1 MFNRDNLFG
10 NRQPPPPGAPS
21 RPPQQ
26 GVPARSPQPHPPP
39 RQPGPGYQ
47 QQPALDQEKSHSNG
61 SMRRGIQLRPAK
73 SPDNSFT
80 FGNICAMNSEDLQAR
95 QDQYILVNGQYVVT
109 ARPIPN
115 FPRGQISL
123 SDAQR
128 TWMQVALTDM
138 VEAVPYDPF
147 SQQGANSYL
156 TNMDVEVG
164 FAGKK
169 STDVPYDQDEL
180 ASAFLSTFRNQ
191 IFAPGQQ
198 LLMDFRSIPLR
209 LMVRTVELGDLSRQG
224 SQPVSTPQARGVL
237 TPETALNYFKDARS
251 PINLK
256 GSTRRPAANSVV
268 RPDFKFED
276 LGIGGLDREFSDIF
290 RRAFASRIF
299 PPGLA
304 EKVGLQHVR
313 GILLY
318 GPPGTGKTLIARQ
331 IGKML
336 NAREPKVINGPEVL
350 NKYVGQSEENI
361 RKLFADAE
369 KEQKEKGD
377 ESGLHIIIFDELDA
391 VCKQR
396 GSGAG
401 GGTGVG
407 DSVVN
412 QLLSKLDGVE
422 QLNNIL
428 LIGMTNR
435 KDMIDEALLRP
446 GRLEVHMEISL
457 PDEHGRQQILK
468 IHTTKMRENGK
479 MAPDVDL
486 AELAHLS
493 RNFSGAEIQG
503 LIRSATSFALQRHIK
518 GGTVAA
524 LSDDV
529 VDMQIRM
536 EDFMRALDEV
546 HPLFGVSEEDLERCV
561 EGGIFRFGPHI
572 DKILKTGHE
581 YINQVQSGTTNLL
594 PVLLHGPRGS
604 GKTALAAQI
613 AMSSEFPFVRLVRA
627 VDMIG
632 MNEIQKIQHLSKVF
646 TDAYKSPLNVL
657 VLDNVELLLDWV
669 PVGPRFSSAV
679 LAAIKGLMEN
689 KPPKARPLLIL
700 ATTSQRTVMQQ
711 LELNFDAEI
720 AVPNVRSQQELA
732 HIMQESGAFEQQD
745 IQRAIGEIEQTVQ
758 SREIGVSVRR
768 ILLGIQTAMQ
778 DPDRAGRFAE
788 IMCEQIANAQ

>member
-1 MFNRDNLFG
+1 MAKPTSPIINITQSQTFANGIYCLFSG
-10 NRQPPPPGAPS
+10 
-21 RPPQQ
+21 
-26 GVPARSPQPHPPP
+26 RS
-39 RQPGPGYQ
+39 
-47 QQPALDQEKSHSNG
+47 
-61 SMRRGIQLRPAK
+61 IQLRPAK

-80 FGNICAMNSEDLQAR
+80 FGNLCAVSPEDFAPSRDRTDL
-95 QDQYILVNGQYVVT
+95 YLLVNGKFVIS
-109 ARPIPN
+109 ARPFPN
-115 FPRGQISL
+115 FPRGHISL

-128 TWMQVALTDM
+128 TWMQVALTDV
-138 VEAVPYDPF
+138 VEAQSYDPF
-147 SQQGANSYL
+147 AQGSKSYL
-156 TNMDVEVG
+156 TSMDVEVG

-180 ASAFLSTFRNQ
+180 AQAFLNTFKNQ

-198 LLMDFRSIPLR
+198 LLTDFRSIPLR
-209 LMVRTVELGDLSRQG
+209 MTVRTVELGDLSGQG
-224 SQPVSTPQARGVL
+224 SQPVSHPQARGVL

-256 GSTRRPAANSVV
+256 GSTRRPAANSVI

-276 LGIGGLDREFSDIF
+276 LGIGGLDKEFSDIF
-290 RRAFASRIF
+290 RRAFASRIL
-299 PPGLA
+299 PSGLA

-468 IHTTKMRENGK
+468 IHTAKMRENK
-479 MAPDVDL
+479 KLAADVNL
-486 AELAHLS
+486 AELAHLT

-503 LIRSATSFALQRHIK
+503 LIRSATSWALQRHIK

-529 VDMQIRM
+529 VDMQIRR
-536 EDFMRALDEV
+536 EDFMGALTEV
-546 HPLFGVSEEDLERCV
+546 HAMFGVSEDELDRCV

-572 DKILKTGHE
+572 DKILKNGVDFV
-581 YINQVQSGTTNLL
+581 NQVRDGMTPLL

-613 AMSSEFPFVRLVRA
+613 AMNSEFPFIRLVRP
-627 VDMIG
+627 VDMVG

-657 VLDNVELLLDWV
+657 VLDNVELLVDWV

-689 KPPKARPLLIL
+689 KPPRSRPLLIL
-700 ATTSQRTVMQQ
+700 ATTSNRTVLQQ

-720 AVPNVRSQQELA
+720 AVPNVQSQQELA
-732 HIMQESGAFEQQD
+732 HIMQESGAFEPAD
-745 IQRAIGEIEQTVQ
+745 IQRVIAEIEQTVET
-758 SREIGVSVRR
+758 REINVGVRR

-778 DPDRAGRFAE
+778 DPDRPGRFAE
-788 IMCEQIANAQ
+788 IMCEQIARGQ

>member
-1 MFNRDNLFG
+1 MRAPPAQ
-10 NRQPPPPGAPS
+10 QPPAG
-21 RPPQQ
+21 R
-26 GVPARSPQPHPPP
+26 
-39 RQPGPGYQ
+39 
-47 QQPALDQEKSHSNG
+47 N
-61 SMRRGIQLRPAK
+61 MQLRPAK
-73 SPDNSFT
+73 SPDNTFT
-80 FGNICAMNSEDLQAR
+80 FGNICAVSE
-95 QDQYILVNGQYVVT
+95 QDIPRSRDGGDTYLLVNGAFVLS
-109 ARPIPN
+109 ARPLPS
-115 FPRGQISL
+115 FPRGHISL

-128 TWMQVALTDM
+128 TWMQVALTD
-138 VEAVPYDPF
+138 VVDVQAYDPF
-147 SQQGANSYL
+147 SHGAQSYL
-156 TNMDVEVG
+156 GSMDVEVG

-169 STDVPYDQDEL
+169 MTDTPHDQDEL
-180 ASAFLSTFRNQ
+180 AQAFVKTYRNQ

-198 LLMDFRSIPLR
+198 LYMDYKSVPYR
-209 LMVRTVELGDLSRQG
+209 MTVRTVELVD
-224 SQPVSTPQARGVL
+224 VSSLRAPAEGAQQRRDPQARGIL
-237 TPETALNYFKDARS
+237 TPESAINFSKDAKS

-256 GSTRRPAANSVV
+256 GSTRRPAANSVI

-276 LGIGGLDREFSDIF
+276 MGIGGLDKEFSDIF

-304 EKVGLQHVR
+304 EKIGIQHVR

-412 QLLSKLDGVE
+412 QLLSKLDGVD

-435 KDMIDEALLRP
+435 KDMIDEALLRS

-457 PDEHGRQQILK
+457 PDEAGRAQILK
-468 IHTTKMRENGK
+468 IHTTKMRENGV
-479 MAPDVDL
+479 MASDVDL
-486 AELAHLS
+486 AELAAKT
-493 RNFSGAEIQG
+493 RNFSGAEISG
-503 LIRSATSFALQRHIK
+503 LVKSASSFALQRHIK

-524 LSDDV
+524 LKDDIAE
-529 VDMQIRM
+529 MKIHM
-536 EDFMRALDEV
+536 EDFLRALDEV
-546 HPLFGVSEEDLERCV
+546 HPLFGVSEEDLDRCV
-561 EGGIFRFGPHI
+561 EGGIIHFSPHI
-572 DKILKTGHE
+572 DKILKNGRDF
-581 YINQVQSGTTNLL
+581 INQVRTGTTPLL
-594 PVLLHGPRGS
+594 SVLLHGPRGS
-604 GKTALAAQI
+604 GKTALAARI
-613 AMSSEFPFVRLVRA
+613 AMDSEFPFIRLVRP
-627 VDMIG
+627 VDMVG
-632 MNEIQKIQHLSKVF
+632 MNEIQKIQHLSKIF
-646 TDAYKSPLNVL
+646 TDAYKSPCNAL
-657 VLDNVELLLDWV
+657 VLDNIELLVDWV

-689 KPPKARPLLIL
+689 KPPKGRPLLIL
-700 ATTSQRTVMQQ
+700 ATTSERTVLQQ
-711 LELNFDAEI
+711 LQLNFKAQI
-720 AVPNVRSQQELA
+720 AVPNVQTHQELA
-732 HIMQESGAFEQQD
+732 HIMQESGIFSSPD
-745 IQRAIGEIEQTVQ
+745 IQRAIGEIEQTTG
-758 SREIGVSVRR
+758 SREVGVGVERV
-768 ILLGIQTAMQ
+768 LLGIQTAMQ
-778 DPDRAGRFAE
+778 DEDRTGRFAE
-788 IMCEQIANAQ
+788 VLSEAIADA

>member
-1 MFNRDNLFG
+1 
-10 NRQPPPPGAPS
+10 
-21 RPPQQ
+21 
-26 GVPARSPQPHPPP
+26 
-39 RQPGPGYQ
+39 
-47 QQPALDQEKSHSNG
+47 
-61 SMRRGIQLRPAK
+61 
-73 SPDNSFT
+73 
-80 FGNICAMNSEDLQAR
+80 
-95 QDQYILVNGQYVVT
+95 
-109 ARPIPN
+109 
-115 FPRGQISL
+115 
-123 SDAQR
+123 
-128 TWMQVALTDM
+128 
-138 VEAVPYDPF
+138 
-147 SQQGANSYL
+147 
-156 TNMDVEVG
+156 
-164 FAGKK
+164 
-169 STDVPYDQDEL
+169 
-180 ASAFLSTFRNQ
+180 
-191 IFAPGQQ
+191 
-198 LLMDFRSIPLR
+198 
-209 LMVRTVELGDLSRQG
+209 
-224 SQPVSTPQARGVL
+224 L
-237 TPETALNYFKDARS
+237 TPETALNYFKDAKS

-276 LGIGGLDREFSDIF
+276 LGIGGLDKEFSDIF

-468 IHTTKMRENGK
+468 IHTAKMRENKK
-479 MAPDVDL
+479 MAADVNL
-486 AELAHLS
+486 AELAHLT

-536 EDFMRALDEV
+536 EDFMRALNEV
-546 HPLFGVSEEDLERCV
+546 HAMFGVSEEDLERCV

-572 DKILKTGHE
+572 DKILKNGMD
-581 YINQVQSGTTNLL
+581 YINQVRDGRTPLL

-613 AMSSEFPFVRLVRA
+613 AMNSEFPFIRLVRP
-627 VDMIG
+627 VDMVG

-657 VLDNVELLLDWV
+657 VLDNVELLVDWV

-700 ATTSQRTVMQQ
+700 ATTSNRTVLQQ

-720 AVPNVRSQQELA
+720 AVPNVQSQQELA
-732 HIMQESGAFEQQD
+732 HIMQESGAFQPAD
-745 IQRAIGEIEQTVQ
+745 IQRVIGEIEQTVET
-758 SREIGVSVRR
+758 REINVGVRR
-768 ILLGIQTAMQ
+768 ILLGMQTAMQ
-778 DPDRAGRFAE
+778 DPDRPGRFAE
-788 IMCEQIANAQ
+788 IMCEQIARGQ